1 MNNQNLTKCTAT
13 LSMLLSLFFL
23 YACGSDSGQAADS
36 LRNPVT
42 HSVSGIIEKGPFGQG
57 SKVTLYELRKDLSQT
72 GKSFK
77 TQTTSHLGAFKIDGI
92 ELESP
97 YVEMETNGYFY
108 NEVKGEMSVA
118 PITLNAIADI
128 TNRNS
133 VNVNIITHLE
143 FERVKKLVKDG
154 SSFSSA
160 KAQAEKELLKCF
172 GITEEISN
180 PENISITD
188 NNRNASILLAIS
200 TIMLYNRSEGDFTAF
215 MSKFAT
221 DFADNGVIDDL
232 SVRNGIKEG
241 QENVHPSEVANK
253 MKEYYG
259 KQNVAVYCEDFSKYI
274 DFNGDGVI
282 DGNDK
287 ESSDMNEKPNIPVSI
302 EDNLIA
308 SEEQVR
314 SVASAMYASLAE
326 FIQYQKVLEC
336 ARVGMGGNDVN
347 PSSPDDRTLWSA
359 WSAAY
364 KAISEADRLISGLK
378 QTDWATYYYAEAL
391 ALRSFAYYQLAVL
404 WGNVPVATSFK
415 EYNEPFHQLKQED
428 VLSFVLNDLQT
439 VKDRFGS
446 HEPWG
451 QPEQHFNSYNVRV
464 LLAEVLLTLQQR
476 SQALQYL
483 PTTDFYD
490 YSLFIGGEIYSY
502 QSMELIA
509 KEANGDTEELA
520 TGWLSPYKYGTWAV
534 LKRLGVA
541 QEVASCNDYELLLP
555 IPLPE
560 LAANANIR
568 QNPGY

>member
-13 LSMLLSLFFL
+13 LSILLTMFFL
-23 YACGSDSGQAADS
+23 SACGSDSEQAADS
-36 LRNPVT
+36 PRNPVT
-42 HSVSGIIEKGPFGQG
+42 RSVSGIIEKGPFGQG

-72 GKSFK
+72 GKNFK

-172 GITEEISN
+172 GITDEIST

-221 DFADNGVIDDL
+221 DFADNGLIDDL

-241 QENVHPSEVANK
+241 QENVHPSDVTNK

-282 DGNDK
+282 DDK
-287 ESSDMNEKPNIPVSI
+287 DGEYLDIVPDQVTYEENF
-302 EDNLIA
+302 IA
-308 SEEQVR
+308 TEGQVR
-314 SVASAMYASLAE
+314 NIVSGMYASLAE

-336 ARVGMGGNDVN
+336 ARLGMGSNDVN
-347 PSSPDDRTLWSA
+347 PSSPYDRTLNSA

-364 KAISEADRLISGLK
+364 KTIHHANLLVNGLGQADS
-378 QTDWATYYYAEAL
+378 DWATYYYAEAL
-391 ALRSFAYYQLAVL
+391 AVRSFAYYQLAML
-404 WGNVPVATSFK
+404 WGNVPVVVVKGTFD
-415 EYNEPFHQLKQED
+415 YTKQPQD
-428 VLSFVLNDLQT
+428 YVLSFVLNDLQT
-439 VKDRFGS
+439 AKDLFGS
-446 HEPWG
+446 HDPWG
-451 QPEQHFNSYNVRV
+451 RPDQHFNSYNVRV
-464 LLAEVLLTLQQR
+464 LLAEVFLTLQQR
-476 SQALQYL
+476 NKALQYL
-483 PTTDFYD
+483 PTTDYYD
-490 YSLFIGGEIYSY
+490 YCLFVGNDIYSY
-502 QSMELIA
+502 ESLELLV
-509 KEANGDTEELA
+509 KEANGNTEELPS
-520 TGWLSPYKYGTWAV
+520 GWMNGSYKYGAWAA

-555 IPLPE
+555 IPEPE

>member
-13 LSMLLSLFFL
+13 LSILLTMFFL
-23 YACGSDSGQAADS
+23 SACGSDSEETAGS
-36 LRNPVT
+36 PRNPVT
-42 HSVSGIIEKGPFGQG
+42 RSVSGIIEKGPFGQG

-143 FERVKKLVKDG
+143 FERVKKLVKEG

-172 GITEEISN
+172 GITDEISN

-200 TIMLYNRSEGDFTAF
+200 TIMQYNRSEGELTAF

-221 DFADNGVIDDL
+221 DFADNGLIDDL

-241 QENVHPSEVANK
+241 QENVHPSDVANK

-282 DGNDK
+282 DDK
-287 ESSDMNEKPNIPVSI
+287 DGEYLDI
-302 EDNLIA
+302 ELFDIRNRENLTKEIKEDIA
-308 SEEQVR
+308 FKTDPEFDWKVKELLEGKYFGDEAFLKVVR
-314 SVASAMYASLAE
+314 A
-326 FIQYQKVLEC
+326 I
-336 ARVGMGGNDVN
+336 
-347 PSSPDDRTLWSA
+347 DDRTH
-359 WSAAY
+359 
-364 KAISEADRLISGLK
+364 ISNSRFNKNQKDRMLLLLHILAVHSSENYALSMFKLQNHLREKGVISVGIQISNAISGLVEIGFDIRRGK
-378 QTDWATYYYAEAL
+378 DSYYLGERETSDDLLNSILKKVSKPYYSIDNTSELLMTEAL
-391 ALRSFAYYQLAVL
+391 ICRQRFDKRVTRSELI
-404 WGNVPVATSFK
+404 TI
-415 EYNEPFHQLKQED
+415 
-428 VLSFVLNDLQT
+428 
-439 VKDRFGS
+439 
-446 HEPWG
+446 
-451 QPEQHFNSYNVRV
+451 HFNYYI
-464 LLAEVLLTLQQR
+464 LLMNQTAGLYTFPEVFEDYAATINPYLEEARYQPLSEKNIFDMYIVT
-476 SQALQYL
+476 ALYFYL
-483 PTTDFYD
+483 V
-490 YSLFIGGEIYSY
+490 E
-502 QSMELIA
+502 
-509 KEANGDTEELA
+509 N
-520 TGWLSPYKYGTWAV
+520 
-534 LKRLGVA
+534 
-541 QEVASCNDYELLLP
+541 C
-555 IPLPE
+555 
-560 LAANANIR
+560 
-568 QNPGY
+568 GYM

>member
-13 LSMLLSLFFL
+13 LSMLLTMFL
-23 YACGSDSGQAADS
+23 LSACGSDSEQAADS
-36 LRNPVT
+36 PRNPVT
-42 HSVSGIIEKGPFGQG
+42 RSVSGIIEKGPFGQG

-172 GITEEISN
+172 GITDEIST

-221 DFADNGVIDDL
+221 DFADNGLIDDL

-282 DGNDK
+282 DDK
-287 ESSDMNEKPNIPVSI
+287 DGEYLDIVPDQVTYEENIVT
-302 EDNLIA
+302 EG
-308 SEEQVR
+308 QVR
-314 SVASAMYASLAE
+314 TIVSGMYASLAE

-336 ARVGMGGNDVN
+336 ARVGMGSNDVN
-347 PSSPDDRTLWSA
+347 PSSPYDRTLYSA

-364 KAISEADRLISGLK
+364 KAINLANSLVNGLS

-391 ALRSFAYYQLAVL
+391 AVRSFAYYQLAML
-404 WGNVPVATSFK
+404 WGNVPVVVVKGTFD
-415 EYNEPFHQLKQED
+415 YTQQPQD
-428 VLSFVLNDLQT
+428 YVLSFVLNDLQT
-439 VKDRFGS
+439 AKDLFGS
-446 HEPWG
+446 HDPWG
-451 QPEQHFNSYNVRV
+451 RTDQHFNSYNVRV
-464 LLAEVLLTLQQR
+464 LLAEVFLTLQQR
-476 SQALQYL
+476 NKALQYL
-483 PTTDFYD
+483 PTTDYYD
-490 YSLFIGGEIYSY
+490 YCLFVGNDIYSY
-502 QSMELIA
+502 ESLDLLV
-509 KEANGDTEELA
+509 KEANGNTEELPS
-520 TGWLSPYKYGTWAV
+520 GWMNGSYKYGAWAA

-555 IPLPE
+555 IPRPE
-560 LAANANIR
+560 LDANANIR

>member
-13 LSMLLSLFFL
+13 LSILLTMFFL
-23 YACGSDSGQAADS
+23 SACGSDSEQAADS
-36 LRNPVT
+36 PRNPVT
-42 HSVSGIIEKGPFGQG
+42 RSVSGIIEKGPFGQG

-108 NEVKGEMSVA
+108 NEVKGAMSVA

-172 GITEEISN
+172 GITDEISN

-200 TIMLYNRSEGDFTAF
+200 TIMQYNRSEGELTAF

-221 DFADNGVIDDL
+221 DFADNGLIDDL

-282 DGNDK
+282 DDK
-287 ESSDMNEKPNIPVSI
+287 DGEYLDIVPDQVTYEENF
-302 EDNLIA
+302 IA
-308 SEEQVR
+308 TEGQVR
-314 SVASAMYASLAE
+314 TIVSGMYASLAE

-336 ARVGMGGNDVN
+336 ARLGMGSNDVN
-347 PSSPDDRTLWSA
+347 PSSPYDRTLYSA

-364 KAISEADRLISGLK
+364 KAINLANSLVNGLS

-391 ALRSFAYYQLAVL
+391 AVRSFAYYQLAML
-404 WGNVPVATSFK
+404 WGNVPVIK
-415 EYNEPFHQLKQED
+415 EAFDYPQRPQD
-428 VLSFVLNDLQT
+428 YVLSFVLNDLQT
-439 VKDRFGS
+439 AKDLFDS
-446 HEPWG
+446 HDPWG
-451 QPEQHFNSYNVRV
+451 RPDQHFNSYNVRV
-464 LLAEVLLTLQQR
+464 LLAEVFLTLQQR
-476 SQALQYL
+476 NNALQYL
-483 PTTDFYD
+483 PTTDYYD
-490 YSLFIGGEIYSY
+490 YCLFVGNDIYSY
-502 QSMELIA
+502 ESLELLV
-509 KEANGDTEELA
+509 KEANGNTEELPS
-520 TGWLSPYKYGTWAV
+520 GWMNGSYKYGAWAA

-555 IPLPE
+555 IPEPE

>member
-13 LSMLLSLFFL
+13 LSMLLTMFFL
-23 YACGSDSGQAADS
+23 SACGSDSEQAADS
-36 LRNPVT
+36 PRNPVT
-42 HSVSGIIEKGPFGQG
+42 RSVSGIIEKGPFGQG

-172 GITEEISN
+172 GITDEIST

-308 SEEQVR
+308 SEGKVR
-314 SVASAMYASLAE
+314 NVASAMYASLAE

-347 PSSPDDRTLWSA
+347 PSSPYDRTLNSA

-364 KAISEADRLISGLK
+364 KAINLANSLVNGLS
-378 QTDWATYYYAEAL
+378 QIDWAAYYYAEAL
-391 ALRSFAYYQLAVL
+391 ALRSFTYYQLAML
-404 WGNVPVATSFK
+404 WGNVPVVLVKGTFD
-415 EYNEPFHQLKQED
+415 YTQQPQD
-428 VLSFVLNDLQT
+428 YVLSFVLNDLQT
-439 VKDRFGS
+439 AKDLFGS
-446 HEPWG
+446 RDPWE
-451 QPEQHFNSYNVRV
+451 QPGQHFNSYNVRV
-464 LLAEVLLTLQQR
+464 LLAEVFLTLQQR
-476 SQALQYL
+476 NNALQFL
-483 PTTDFYD
+483 PTTDYYD
-490 YSLFIGGEIYSY
+490 YCLFVGNDIYSY
-502 QSMELIA
+502 ESLELLV
-509 KEANGDTEELA
+509 KEANGNTEELPSDWMN
-520 TGWLSPYKYGTWAV
+520 GSYKYGAWAA

-541 QEVASCNDYELLLP
+541 QEIASCNDYELLLP
-555 IPLPE
+555 IPEPE

>member
-13 LSMLLSLFFL
+13 LSILLTMFFL
-23 YACGSDSGQAADS
+23 SACGSDSEQAADS
-36 LRNPVT
+36 PRNPVT
-42 HSVSGIIEKGPFGQG
+42 RSVSGIIEKGPFGQG

-108 NEVKGEMSVA
+108 NEVKGAMSVA

-172 GITEEISN
+172 GITDEISN

-200 TIMLYNRSEGDFTAF
+200 TIMQYNRSEGELTAF

-221 DFADNGVIDDL
+221 DFADNGLIDDL

-282 DGNDK
+282 DDK
-287 ESSDMNEKPNIPVSI
+287 DGEYLDIVPDLVTYEENF
-302 EDNLIA
+302 IA
-308 SEEQVR
+308 TEGQVR
-314 SVASAMYASLAE
+314 TIVSGMYASLAE

-336 ARVGMGGNDVN
+336 ARLGMGSNDVN
-347 PSSPDDRTLWSA
+347 PSSPYDRTLYSA

-364 KAISEADRLISGLK
+364 KAINLANSLVNGLS

-391 ALRSFAYYQLAVL
+391 AVRSFAYYQLAVL

-446 HEPWG
+446 HDPWG

>member
-1 MNNQNLTKCTAT
+1 
-13 LSMLLSLFFL
+13 MLLSLFFL
-23 YACGSDSGQAADS
+23 YACGSDSEQIADS
-36 LRNPVT
+36 PRNPVT
-42 HSVSGIIEKGPFGQG
+42 RSVSGIIEKGPFGQG

-172 GITEEISN
+172 GITDEIST

-221 DFADNGVIDDL
+221 DFADNGLIDDL

-308 SEEQVR
+308 SEGQVR

-326 FIQYQKVLEC
+326 FIQYQKALEC
-336 ARVGMGGNDVN
+336 ARLGMGSNDVN
-347 PSSPDDRTLWSA
+347 PSSPYDRTLNSA

-364 KAISEADRLISGLK
+364 KTIHHANLLVNGLGQADS
-378 QTDWATYYYAEAL
+378 DWAAYYYAEAL
-391 ALRSFAYYQLAVL
+391 AVRSFTYYQLAML
-404 WGNVPVATSFK
+404 WGNVPVVVVKGTFD
-415 EYNEPFHQLKQED
+415 YTQQPQD
-428 VLSFVLNDLQT
+428 YVLSFVLNDLQT

-446 HEPWG
+446 HDPWG

-520 TGWLSPYKYGTWAV
+520 TVWLSPYKYGTWAA
-534 LKRLGVA
+534 LKRLGLA
-541 QEVASCNDYELLLP
+541 QDIASCNDYELLLP
-555 IPLPE
+555 IPEPE